1 MSTNRNKLYFNSD
14 IKISERELK
23 KALKLFTRKTVG
35 RKTIQIRVSEKWYRK
50 LKEVAESED
59 VMLSFMLDH
68 ICEHYFKHN

>member
-1 MSTNRNKLYFNSD
+1 MSTNRKKLYFNSD

-23 KALKLFTRKTVG
+23 KALRLFTRKTEG
-35 RKTIQIRVSEKWYRK
+35 RKTIQVRVSEKWYRK

-68 ICEHYFKHN
+68 ICKHYFENN

>member
-23 KALKLFTRKTVG
+23 KALKLFTRKTQG

>member
-1 MSTNRNKLYFNSD
+1 MSTNRKKLYFNSD

-23 KALKLFTRKTVG
+23 RALKLFTRKTEG
-35 RKTIQIRVSEKWYRK
+35 RKTIQVRVSEKWYRK

-68 ICEHYFKHN
+68 ICKHYFENN